1 MTDNALLDRPA
12 FHSLQSCWKSLAV
25 AHAGARRLAPDYGPF
40 GASASLDRHDLDE
53 LAPLV
58 TAYGDVWLVE
68 PTADLVA
75 PDGTRIAKQADV
87 LQMVAET
94 LAPSSIDIQT
104 EVLDDA
110 DGPEMRALALLTEP
124 GPFAERTHELGTFHG
139 VRRDERIAAMA
150 GERMRFGDFVEV
162 SGVCTHPDYWGHG
175 YAAALTHKVAAGIAA
190 AGKIPFLHCYPGNA
204 RAIALYERLG
214 FRARRTLTATV
225 LAPAT

>member
-1 MTDNALLDRPA
+1 
-12 FHSLQSCWKSLAV
+12 LA
-25 AHAGARRLAPDYGPF
+25 
-40 GASASLDRHDLDE
+40 E

-58 TAYGDVWLVE
+58 AAYSDIWLVE
-68 PTADLVA
+68 PTTDIIA
-75 PDGTRIAKQADV
+75 PEGTRIAKQADV

-94 LAPSSIDIQT
+94 LAPCSIDIQT
-104 EVLDDA
+104 EVLGDT

-124 GPFAERTHELGTFHG
+124 GPFAERTHRLGTFHG